1 MPLNNTDRLKKIAK
15 ACGAR
20 LTYASGPRKGSSKD
34 QAALRRAITLKG
46 GKIPKNLQAKAKA
59 KAQAKAAPKKKCSHR
74 SRPKAYKCKERGKLQ
89 QPYRNKKTGYCHY
102 CYAEK
107 K

>member
-1 MPLNNTDRLKKIAK
+1 MGLTDKDRLKKIAR

-20 LTYASGPRKGSSKD
+20 LTYASGKKKGRVKD
-34 QAALRRAITLKG
+34 MPSLRRAITLKG
-46 GKIPKNLQAKAKA
+46 GKIPKSLQPKAKAKA
-59 KAQAKAAPKKKCSHR
+59 KAKAAPKKCSHR
-74 SRPKAYKCKERGKLQ
+74 TRPAAYKCKERGKLKH
-89 QPYRNKKTGYCHY
+89 PYRDHKTDRCHY